1 MASKLSEK
9 KDKEKSGQSLKCTV
23 NTAILDK
30 WHNPVKAEILRR
42 TAIMETLNEL
52 RWIIP
57 I

>member
-1 MASKLSEK
+1 MSEK